1 MLRQRKPAAAASP
14 DPAAQ
19 PAADNSA
26 AQQPAQPPAA
36 AAAPAPAAAAAAAA
50 PPTSSP
56 RDPASAPPK
65 SPLALVTSLLAA
77 WLLLLVCQGA
87 YHLLAPQLG
96 GWLAGLCTS
105 VLLPVGVAGAAVGTT
120 AVAAWQLHGLAAG
133 GGGGPSAAA
142 RRALWVTA
150 GSVLVSKQ
158 LARLLGALL
167 LSPGLTLDDSIRL
180 TDTWLVGR
188 SLALALL
195 AFGPA
200 VGSLGFV
207 AGEAGSRALLP
218 LHPSGHWLLLGTL
231 GMLAARAAVYDAP
244 GTPPKPA
251 TTIPAIVAAAA
262 AVLAAALSQAASMEQ
277 QQSGAAPP
285 AAQGAAASGSR
296 APAARQPAPRPR
308 RQRLGGLPRAW
319 LAAAAVAVIAAT
331 QVARGYPCRHY
342 DPAVPLAGGQYGL
355 LYSCEARLGGYVS
368 VVEGELAGQYR

>member
-36 AAAPAPAAAAAAAA
+36 AAAAA

-56 RDPASAPPK
+56 HDPVSAPPK

-133 GGGGPSAAA
+133 GGSGPSAAA
-142 RRALWVTA
+142 RRALWVAA

-218 LHPSGHWLLLGTL
+218 LHPSGHWLLLGSL
-231 GMLAARAAVYDAP
+231 GMLAARAAVYGAP

-251 TTIPAIVAAAA
+251 ATIPAIVAVAA

-277 QQSGAAPP
+277 QQQQPEASAP

-296 APAARQPAPRPR
+296 APAARQRAPRPR

-319 LAAAAVAVIAAT
+319 LAAAAVAVIAAA

-355 LYSCEARLGGYVS
+355 LYSCEAHLGGYVS